1 METIILG
8 GGCFWCLDAIFQR
21 VTGVISVESG
31 YTGGKIENP
40 TYKEI
45 CTGQTGHAEV
55 VKIKFDNKQITLLEI
70 LEIFWQTH
78 DPTTLNRQGND
89 IGTQYRSTIF
99 YVKTSQ
105 KEIINQSLICLI
117 NSKLYKNSIVTEINK
132 LGKFYIAEKYH
143 QDYYNNNSNQPYC
156 SLIINP
162 KIMKFEKQI
171 KNK

>member
-1 METIILG
+1 M
-8 GGCFWCLDAIFQR
+8 
-21 VTGVISVESG
+21 
-31 YTGGKIENP
+31 
-40 TYKEI
+40 
-45 CTGQTGHAEV
+45 
-55 VKIKFDNKQITLLEI
+55 VKITFDNKQITLLEI

-99 YVKTSQ
+99 YVKASQ
-105 KEIINQSLICLI
+105 KEIINQSLNCII
-117 NSKLYKNSIVTEINK
+117 NSKLYKNTIVTEINK
-132 LGKFYIAEKYH
+132 LDKFYIAEKYH

>member
-45 CTGQTGHAEV
+45 CTGKTGHAEV
-55 VKIKFDNKQITLLEI
+55 VKITFNNKQITLLEI

-99 YVKTSQ
+99 YVKASQ
-105 KEIINQSLICLI
+105 KEIINQSLNCII
-117 NSKLYKNSIVTEINK
+117 NSKLYKNTIVTEINK
-132 LGKFYIAEKYH
+132 LDKFYIAEKYH